1 MLKIEENALCRV
13 CKLHEETLDHILV
26 GCPVHYFGLYKEKH
40 DKLMKLV
47 AHKAVESVLGRS
59 IKLSE
64 LKTIESEK
72 EKGKVVQDTEQMTIE
87 SYSERRPDIIIYD
100 YKNKIIYVIEIAVS
114 HDSKVVQRASQKK
127 GKYHRLSR
135 EMAQMN
141 PSMKVKVVPFVVGN
155 LGTMTAVEKEIN
167 TIKFIRNKKKFLGLV
182 QLEVLTATAQFIK
195 SHFAFPE

>member
-1 MLKIEENALCRV
+1 M
-13 CKLHEETLDHILV
+13 CKLHEETLGHILV

-47 AHKAVESVLGRS
+47 AHKAVESVLRRT
-59 IKLSE
+59 IKISE

-72 EKGKVVQDTEQMTIE
+72 EKRRVVQDTEQMTIE
-87 SYSERRPDIIIYD
+87 PYPERRPDIIIYD
-100 YKNKIIYVIEIAVS
+100 YKNKIIYMIEIAVS
-114 HDSKVVQRASQKK
+114 HDSKVTQRANQKK

-141 PSMKVKVVPFVVGN
+141 PGMEVKVVPFVVGN
-155 LGTMTAVEKEIN
+155 LGTMTAIEKEIN
-167 TIKFIRNKKKFLGLV
+167 TIKFIRDKNKFLGLV
-182 QLEVLTATAQFIK
+182 QSEILTATAQLIK